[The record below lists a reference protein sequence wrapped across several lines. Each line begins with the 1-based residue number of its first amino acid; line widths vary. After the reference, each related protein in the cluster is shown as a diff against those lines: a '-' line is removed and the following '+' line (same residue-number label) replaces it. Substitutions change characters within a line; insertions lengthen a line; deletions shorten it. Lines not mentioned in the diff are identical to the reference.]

1 MKLVSLRSYIP
12 DRLSTPAKLFLMV
25 NVLNGIA
32 NGVFGVIIQLYFVT
46 LGFQGSDLGSLA
58 MVNSLAMMFLCI
70 PAGVLA
76 DRYGKGK
83 VFLSGYLLLLVSFTM
98 LLVYDS
104 FEMIAI
110 AWVFLGMSNATGSVI
125 EPLYS
130 SLFDSDDMDRA
141 FGLRGFLN
149 IISSALGSLFGFIP
163 PMLVSNYGYTMRYS
177 YWLLLVGA
185 VVVFFTQIP
194 FYVKILRGVDDTPS
208 GNGFSWNLK
217 SKGVVAKFSVL
228 YTLMNIAMGVF
239 LSLFPYYVNTKF
251 SIESDGLGALY
262 SLSKFISAA
271 SNVVAPRIAKTFGT
285 LKTIS
290 GSLLAAVPFWFMF
303 PFAPN
308 FVWISV
314 IYSFRLGI
322 ANLCSPLA
330 RSLMFR
336 VLYDDEKATANS
348 IITTI
353 MTLSNA
359 TGPKLGGYLMENVSI
374 DLPPMIGGGLYIL
387 YGSLFYLFLRN
398 EPLKEQKLQIHTN

>member
-1 MKLVSLRSYIP
+1 
-12 DRLSTPAKLFLMV
+12 MV

-98 LLVYDS
+98 LLVYNS
-104 FEMIAI
+104 FEMIAV
-110 AWVFLGMSNATGSVI
+110 AWVFLGLSNATGSVI

-130 SLFDSDDMDRA
+130 SLFDNDDMDRA

-163 PMLVSNYGYTMRYS
+163 PMLVSNYGYTLRHS
-177 YWLLLVGA
+177 YWLLLAGA
-185 VVVFFTQIP
+185 VIVFFTQIP

-251 SIESDGLGALY
+251 GVESDGLGALY
-262 SLSKFISAA
+262 SLSKFISAG
-271 SNVVAPRIAKTFGT
+271 SNVVAPRFAKKFGT

-308 FVWISV
+308 FAWISV
-314 IYSFRLGI
+314 IYSCRLGI
-322 ANLCSPLA
+322 ANICSPLA

-348 IITTI
+348 IITTV

-374 DLPPMIGGGLYIL
+374 DLPPMIGGGLYIV

-398 EPLKEQKLQIHTN
+398 EPLKEQKPQIHAN